1 MPGMDRN
8 AQEELKAHLMQTDE
22 SFRRLV
28 NEHSDLAHKLE
39 DLASRPYLSELEQIE
54 EVRLKKR
61 KLHAKDQ
68 IEAILRGYRAQNVA

>member
-1 MPGMDRN
+1 MDRN
-8 AQEELKAHLMQTDE
+8 AQEELKADLMQTDE

-39 DLASRPYLSELEQIE
+39 DLASRPYLTELEQIE
-54 EVRLKKR
+54 EVRLKKL

-68 IEAILRGYRAQNVA
+68 IEAILRGFRAQNVA

>member
-1 MPGMDRN
+1 MDRN

-54 EVRLKKR
+54 EVRLKKL

>member
-1 MPGMDRN
+1 MDRN
-8 AQEELKAHLMQTDE
+8 AQEELKAHLIQTDE

-28 NEHSDLAHKLE
+28 DEHTDLAHKLE
-39 DLASRPYLSELEQIE
+39 DLASRPYLTELEQIE
-54 EVRLKKR
+54 EVRLKKL